1 MTTEPTA
8 GGTPSARPSWAA
20 EQAESLARWEERSGV
35 PPLRVPRDKDRAV
48 ELLEM
53 TTAER
58 ATMTGPEAAEAEL
71 VLQRY
76 AAFLTRLAQQEEA
89 NAGMLDEHIVR
100 IISPRILQQGAYDHR
115 ERRALAIHENE
126 VAKRL
131 DLELSAARAKAKRLA
146 YLAMRVD
153 KVASAY
159 GSLAASR
166 RSGRNEW

>member
-1 MTTEPTA
+1 M
-8 GGTPSARPSWAA
+8 
-20 EQAESLARWEERSGV
+20 

-53 TTAER
+53 TSAER
-58 ATMTGPEAAEAEL
+58 AKMTAAEAAEAEV

-76 AAFLTRLAQQEEA
+76 AMFLGRMAQQEEA
-89 NAGMLDEHIVR
+89 TASLLDEQVFRIVT
-100 IISPRILQQGAYDHR
+100 PRLLQQGAYDHR

-126 VAKRL
+126 VARKL

-153 KVASAY
+153 KVAGAY
-159 GSLAASR
+159 GGLAAAR
-166 RSGRNEW
+166 RTGRNDY

>member
-1 MTTEPTA
+1 M
-8 GGTPSARPSWAA
+8 
-20 EQAESLARWEERSGV
+20 

-58 ATMTGPEAAEAEL
+58 SKMTAAEAAEAEV

-76 AAFLTRLAQQEEA
+76 AMFLGRMAQQEEA

-100 IISPRILQQGAYDHR
+100 IVAPRILQQGAYDHR

-126 VAKRL
+126 VARRL

-153 KVASAY
+153 KVAGAY

-166 RSGRNEW
+166 RSSRSDY